1 MISMKLPCVV
11 HLAKRWSFSS
21 TVSVRWL
28 SPLSSIQTRGTSLLK
43 PQATGALQL
52 SQCRYRLLFAPKPR
66 KFRPRHSKDGVHS
79 DMILIYENNM
89 NRHYFWSQLFIN
101 LLGVPSCV
109 LCIYNITTKWHLQ
122 DFSIVSPVIG
132 SVAYL
137 GFYSVLL
144 FGVNLLSHQSIRRMY
159 ADKEAKQF
167 TAVVQDWKMCPKL
180 IDFDIS
186 AVARKEPGNVM
197 GNFFGNLKIRNRSYL
212 VLPSD
217 FLQPYYFNL
226 FMGYDL
232 HRPLDKADDIDLKD
246 FLRDQQN
253 KSNQDKTK

>member
-1 MISMKLPCVV
+1 MGSEIN
-11 HLAKRWSFSS
+11 
-21 TVSVRWL
+21 
-28 SPLSSIQTRGTSLLK
+28 SLLTWDLRT
-43 PQATGALQL
+43 AMLAIGGID
-52 SQCRYRLLFAPKPR
+52 F
-66 KFRPRHSKDGVHS
+66 
-79 DMILIYENNM
+79 
-89 NRHYFWSQLFIN
+89 
-101 LLGVPSCV
+101 CV
-109 LCIYNITTKWHLQ
+109 LSLFDIVLEIWMVKGEILYNVFQ

-246 FLRDQQN
+246 FFRDQQN
-253 KSNQDKTK
+253 KSNQDKTKWYYRSRNFCFW